1 LISQQ
6 TLKGNLV
13 LQDYTTAFTLNQ
25 GDKGVPFKI
34 ELLENGTP
42 YTLLDTD
49 TVSIEWLKP
58 NGHPFLQDGDII
70 YGTNYIEIIT
80 PEAVAQY
87 SGSGTFNIIISDGT
101 VRKGTIRREY
111 KVIPTSMKPGS
122 VSEDVITDAIT
133 ELQTLNTTLVQ
144 TIQTGSLNNYAKKAY
159 VDSELSSINSE
170 LEEKANKTDLNVTN
184 INVSKNTVDIET
196 QSARIDAL
204 TSLPSGSTT
213 GDAELIDARTVNGT
227 TYTNVGGAVRAIS
240 SGEALGDKSVNYN
253 HLDFVEISKNKL
265 KLTPKTISY
274 AGTTINV
281 YSDKIVINGT
291 IDKTG
296 ASSAVVITD
305 ELNYVDASKTYTVSC
320 NYLNGTAPSGLG
332 GGLINKSPMV
342 QVASLNC
349 SLTIATPSR
358 YSTFTPTDAT
368 DLQYFWLVY
377 PSSGTFTDYTIN
389 LQLEEGDTQTDFE
402 VYQHMFK
409 ECDYITSADIQTLQE
424 KSKNIPKLTKIIMDG
439 SINLKGVFQYMTL
452 NPSEDNQYEVYIPEG
467 TYNIN
472 TYYTD
477 DEKTASDFYGLFVP
491 NYVTL
496 KALGKK
502 ENTILQYTCDTANAN
517 ISTIN
522 LAGTAGL
529 ENLTIKGVKTRYAC
543 HDDFAYTD
551 TYCKRNIVNCD
562 FIAEDTYYNVAYG
575 SGIHNGAICRFKDCK
590 FISNKQLAF
599 GLHSNVNFTIP
610 ADIEFN
616 NCKFISKG
624 NCSIKFGGMAS
635 TVKNKVKMMGCQFNG
650 IMMMEEVPG
659 SGVGIDFDIT
669 GSNNTK
675 GLYDITATDG
685 NEYMYNFSDETP
697 VMMADGAIS
706 KGKPVARNGFYVT
719 AHGTRDTYKFYGVAM
734 STSTTA
740 NEEILVKTNGYVKI
754 SDTSLTDVALG
765 SKIGIV
771 NGDFAV
777 VTSGDYIGVCDITGY
792 FRLINS
798 Q

>member
-1 LISQQ
+1 MISQQ

-58 NGHPFLQDGDII
+58 NGQAFLQDGNIT
-70 YGTNYIEIIT
+70 YGTNYITIIT
-80 PEAVAQY
+80 PEAIAQY

-111 KVIPTSMKPGS
+111 KVVSTSMKPGS
-122 VSEDVITDAIT
+122 VSEDTITDALT
-133 ELQTLNTTLVQ
+133 ELRDLNTTLVS
-144 TIQTGSLNNYAKKAY
+144 TIATGDLSSYAKKTEVTALATSKAEQS
-159 VDSELSSINSE
+159 DLNTLSS
-170 LEEKANKTDLNVTN
+170 DVD
-184 INVSKNTVDIET
+184 KNTTDIAT
-196 QSARIDAL
+196 QAARIDSL
-204 TSLPSGSTT
+204 TTLAEGSTT
-213 GDAELIDARTVNGT
+213 GDAELKDIRNVNGQ
-227 TYTNVGGAVRAIS
+227 TYDNAGNAVRAIS
-240 SGEALGDKSVNYN
+240 TGEALGDQSVDYN
-253 HLDFVEISKNKL
+253 HLAFAEISRNKL

-274 AGTTINV
+274 AGTTIQV
-281 YSDKIVINGT
+281 YNDRIVINGT

-296 ASSAVVITD
+296 SVSAVTFTD
-305 ELNYVDASKTYTVSC
+305 DLAYVDSSKTYTLSC
-320 NYLNGTAPSGLG
+320 NYISGTAPSGLG
-332 GGLINKSPMV
+332 CGLINKTPMV
-342 QVASLNC
+342 QLGSLNC
-349 SLTIATPSR
+349 SLTVATPSR
-358 YSTFTPTDAT
+358 NSTFTPTDA
-368 DLQYFWLVY
+368 DGLQYFWLVY
-377 PSSGTFTDYTIN
+377 PSSGTFDNYTFNI
-389 LQLEEGDTQTDFE
+389 QLEEGSTATDFE
-402 VYQHMFK
+402 VYQHVFRD
-409 ECDYITSADIQTLQE
+409 CDYITNSDIKTIRD
-424 KSKNIPKLTKIIMDG
+424 KSENVVNVNKIVMDG
-439 SINLKGVFQYMTL
+439 SINLKGVFQYLISDAT
-452 NPSEDNQYEVYIPEG
+452 EDNVYEVYVPEG
-467 TYNIN
+467 TYNIDGF
-472 TYYTD
+472 YTD
-477 DEKTASDFYGLFVP
+477 EEKSASDFYGLFVP

-502 ENTILQYTCDTANAN
+502 ENTILQWTCDTVSSK

-529 ENLTIKGVKTRYAC
+529 ENLTIKGIKTRYAC

-562 FIAEDTYYNVAYG
+562 FIAEDTYYNTAYG
-575 SGIHNGAICRFKDCK
+575 SGIHNGAIWRFKDCK

-610 ADIEFN
+610 ADVEFN

-624 NCSIKFGGMAS
+624 NCSIKLGGMAS
-635 TVKNKVKMMGCQFNG
+635 TVKNRVKMIGCQYNG
-650 IMMMEEVPG
+650 IMMMEEVPR
-659 SGVGIDFDIT
+659 SGVGIDFEIT

-675 GLYDITATDG
+675 GLYEITTTDG
-685 NEYMYNFSDETP
+685 NEYMYNFADETP

-734 STSTTA
+734 STSTAA

-754 SDTSLTDVALG
+754 SDTSLSSVSLG
-765 SKIGIV
+765 DKIGIV
-771 NGDFAV
+771 SGDFAV
-777 VTSGDYIGVCDITGY
+777 VTSGDYIGICDITGY
-792 FRLINS
+792 FRLVNS
-798 Q
+798 